1 MICWGQW
8 YIKATNTI
16 VCPWI
21 LMQWAAI
28 MSVITGDTCDHI
40 NLSDSS
46 CHQNLYWCLWSIFLP
61 SETMLYNKYMLPAVP
76 HFMSRIHP
84 ANRNEVSVHS
94 LICPLKL
101 HQCYW
106 YLLEANTMV
115 YPRSLR
121 PLAHQQPWWCPLFL
135 LRSYLPQETMV
146 MSLTYDCSCFVEH
159 AMYKIL
165 TVTRIVIDINSA
177 TL

>member
-1 MICWGQW
+1 MLPQVTLILVIPVANE
-8 YIKATNTI
+8 YNVNITN
-16 VCPWI
+16 
-21 LMQWAAI
+21 
-28 MSVITGDTCDHI
+28 SK
-40 NLSDSS
+40 
-46 CHQNLYWCLWSIFLP
+46 CHQKLCWCP
-61 SETMLYNKYMLPAVP
+61 SSMITLASMLNAIVHVGSEETDNVKVP

-146 MSLTYDCSCFVEH
+146 MSLTYDCSCSVKH

-165 TVTRIVIDINSA
+165 SATRIVIDINSA